1 MTPLP
6 PPVRGE
12 GVIRVLSCCGII
24 IYKALNKRGEL
35 NMKRLLLRK
44 LLKRKQSPAAIIK
57 LIKNLKAGEELEI
70 YCCDWIPVKNFRSG
84 ETYRPSSTI
93 EFLRSRIPSIYGPGV
108 FTTTHVNKK
117 AAIKRI
123 RPPYAVSNVDRRK
136 QKPAQKVGSRSVF
149 AFQLADQLN
158 RSIGN
163 LAISN
168 SERGTEGTLNYETWS
183 LCNQC
188 GHTGESQSEIRHS
201 GTCPVG
207 WFQDLASDVINP
219 EYKESN

>member
-1 MTPLP
+1 
-6 PPVRGE
+6 
-12 GVIRVLSCCGII
+12 
-24 IYKALNKRGEL
+24 
-35 NMKRLLLRK
+35 MKRLLLRK

-57 LIKNLKAGEELEI
+57 LIKNLKAGEELNI
-70 YCCDWIPVKNFRSG
+70 YCCDWKRTYRSG
-84 ETYRPSSTI
+84 NNPSAPLRYRPCSTI

-136 QKPAQKVGSRSVF
+136 EKPAQKVGSRSVL

-163 LAISN
+163 LALSN